1 MKNIRPFVFC
11 FLLLT
16 LSACQSAL
24 LTDLVT
30 SSGERLFWDDFS
42 DNSGS
47 WPEAVLPE
55 GAYTYSDGAY
65 HLSITAISF
74 QMWALSGQAYRDVQ
88 VEVDATRLAGPLA
101 NMYGLVCRCVDEV
114 NFYFFIVS
122 SDGYYAIGKA
132 SDEGASLLG
141 QEMMAYSAAIA
152 PWEAVNHLRFDCTGS
167 TLTGY
172 INNQMVAITE
182 DSSFLSGDAGV
193 IAGSFDEGGVEVSFD
208 NFEVYKP

>member
-1 MKNIRPFVFC
+1 MTNIRPFVLYC
-11 FLLLT
+11 LLLS
-16 LSACQSAL
+16 LSACQSAF

-30 SSGERLFWDDFS
+30 ASGERLFWDDFS

-55 GAYTYSDGAY
+55 GAYAYSDGSY
-65 HLSITAISF
+65 RLSITTASF

-101 NMYGLVCRCVDEV
+101 NMYGLVCRSVDEV
-114 NFYFFIVS
+114 SFYFFIVS

-132 SDEGASLLG
+132 SNEGASLLG

-152 PWEAVNHLRFDCTGS
+152 SWEAVNHLRFDCTGS

-182 DSSFLSGDAGV
+182 DSTFRSGDAGV